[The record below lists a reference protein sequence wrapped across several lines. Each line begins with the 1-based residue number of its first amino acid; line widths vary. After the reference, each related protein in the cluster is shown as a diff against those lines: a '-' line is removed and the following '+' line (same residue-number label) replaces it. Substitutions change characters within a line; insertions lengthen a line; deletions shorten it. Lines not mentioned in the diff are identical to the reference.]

1 LEAILKQQYTR
12 PMLARGLRSILLLVA
27 GLVISEGAYPAETAP
42 PPPSFFEYRL
52 GKGLRVGETGLT
64 IGGYAT
70 ALYTIQP
77 HQPWKFKVSDLS
89 LFLTWEA
96 WGRLR
101 LFSELEVDDALVYEE
116 EGSPTTREAFLNVE
130 RLYGDFIVSDAF
142 TFRFGKFL
150 TPVGRWN
157 LIHADP
163 LVWTTARPLAT
174 ERLFDQHAVGPM
186 LYGSLPVFGKDLDYT
201 LYGDITEAIEFSPF
215 HEVTAF
221 DNAVGGRLLY
231 HLEDNFEV
239 GLSYL
244 NFELQRLPG
253 ARNNLAGLDFF
264 WTRRKFELSGEF
276 VYRRRGGAFPNDE
289 AELYL
294 QGVAPLGKGFY
305 AVGRYEFIDA
315 PGLSTHIGIGGLAYR
330 PIPPLVFKV
339 EYRAGDNNQFLAPD
353 GFFTSVSVLF

>member
-1 LEAILKQQYTR
+1 MHAHDLR
-12 PMLARGLRSILLLVA
+12 PISLLAA
-27 GLVISEGAYPAETAP
+27 GFLFSVGAYPAETT
-42 PPPSFFEYRL
+42 PSSPSTFEYHL

-70 ALYTIQP
+70 ALYTRQS

-116 EGSPTTREAFLNVE
+116 AGSPTTREAFFNVE

-163 LVWTTARPLAT
+163 LVWTTNRPLAT

-186 LYGSLPVFGKDLDYT
+186 LYGTLPVFGKDLDYT
-201 LYGDITEAIEFSPF
+201 LYGDITDTLEVSPF
-215 HEVTAF
+215 HEVGAF
-221 DNAVGGRLLY
+221 SNAGGGRLLY
-231 HLEDNFEV
+231 HLEDNFEI

-244 NFELQRLPG
+244 NFELQRAPD
-253 ARNNLAGLDFF
+253 ARNNLVGLDFF
-264 WTRRKFELSGEF
+264 WTRRQFELSGEF
-276 VYRRRGGAFPNDE
+276 VYRHRGEPFTNDE

-294 QGVAPLGKGFY
+294 QGVAPLGKGFF
-305 AVGRYEFIDA
+305 AVGRYEFVNEFPAEIKDL
-315 PGLSTHIGIGGLAYR
+315 PGITAHFGVGGLAYR
-330 PIPPLVFKV
+330 PFSPLIFKV

-353 GFFTSVSVLF
+353 GLFTSVSVLF